1 VPENAKMPAGCSTML
16 SIAQL
21 CCSTVVQQR
30 VSGRA
35 SKPQRCPAGSGRA
48 PLLATHRP
56 LLCGGPTYLLPSLP
70 KGCALEID
78 TWAAAPVWCW
88 LT

>member
-1 VPENAKMPAGCSTML
+1 MPVNARMPAGCSTML

-21 CCSTVVQQR
+21 CCSTDVQHR

-35 SKPQRCPAGSGRA
+35 SKRPAGSGRA
-48 PLLATHRP
+48 PLLALHRL
-56 LLCGGPTYLLPSLP
+56 LLCGSPTYLLPSLP

-78 TWAAAPVWCW
+78 TWAAAPVWCFP
-88 LT
+88 T